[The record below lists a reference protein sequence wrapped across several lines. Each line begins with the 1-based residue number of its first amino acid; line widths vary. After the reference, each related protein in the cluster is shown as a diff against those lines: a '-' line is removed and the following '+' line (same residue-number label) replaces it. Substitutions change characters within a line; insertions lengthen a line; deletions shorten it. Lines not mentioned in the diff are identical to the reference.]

1 MTTTSI
7 TTTTT
12 KINITLCIPRVFS
25 NINEERIR
33 AIFRKLSLGNICRI
47 DFVSIIN
54 AKGEKYNRVFIHFD
68 EWFKNI
74 NADTSLA
81 RLHEGKE
88 IKIIYDEP
96 WFWKVTL
103 YRKKETT
110 SRPNPRP
117 NPRPSP
123 RIEYD
128 NNIRTPPPPPPK
140 QSDVVPLPLPIK
152 PKKMHYRQHSHN
164 NNMNTTTTT
173 TTTSPIQARKLNDD
187 NSLEEGEIEEN

>member
-1 MTTTSI
+1 M

-12 KINITLCIPRVFS
+12 TQSNVSLCIPRVFS

-47 DFVSIIN
+47 DFVPFVN
-54 AKGEKYNRVFIHFD
+54 AKGEKHNRVFIHFD
-68 EWFKNI
+68 EWFKNV

-81 RLHEGKE
+81 RLQEGKE
-88 IKIIYDEP
+88 IKIIYDDP
-96 WFWKVTL
+96 WFWKVSL

-110 SRPNPRP
+110 PRP
-117 NPRPSP
+117 NPNARPNP

-128 NNIRTPPPPPPK
+128 NNIQTPPPLPPK
-140 QSDVVPLPLPIK
+140 QSDVVTLPIK

-164 NNMNTTTTT
+164 NNNMKTNT
-173 TTTSPIQARKLNDD
+173 TTTSPIQPRKLNDD